1 MVSPFL
7 NYSDKRQPMAINL
20 QDFKS
25 TKYPNLY
32 KSIKAH
38 EKNGFKY
45 LLWAKIDGK
54 LHKKIL
60 GYSKKDNLTDRSA
73 NLKANKYKA
82 DIEAGYTSKSNISLN
97 KLFDLYFDTL
107 DTSKQW
113 THKKKYIY
121 EHYIQAHLGKKKI
134 EKIREMDIQNIL
146 NKMAKDGLSPRT
158 RKSVMEVL
166 NPLFRFAITNKYL
179 RDNPT
184 MGITVKVPSQKK
196 IVTNATELFKRVY
209 TGINAYYHD
218 NPYYK
223 ALFLFGFTGRRKSEI
238 LELKWEN
245 IDFAHNYYWIEDTK
259 TDDQQKYQLP
269 PYLIEPLQEIKD
281 DRKGL
286 VFKSLNPNKEKEN
299 SDKITNIDRQIRQLK
314 RYFALTYCDNNPLY
328 QAYTILK
335 TRDKTEGYIKNLKWE
350 DKHSKDIQVLL
361 NKYKGTKGPFI
372 FTHLHKEKFDKI
384 SSHYMRNILVSALA
398 EQGMEA
404 ITLSGILGHKD
415 VNTINKYLSIN
426 HYKSSQIGLNKV
438 DNILDVEVLNERV
451 D

>member
-7 NYSDKRQPMAINL
+7 NYSNKRQTMAINL

-32 KSIKAH
+32 KSIKVH

-45 LLWAKIDGK
+45 LLWAKIDNR

-60 GYSKKDNLTDRSA
+60 GYSKKDALTDRSA

-121 EHYIQAHLGKKKI
+121 EHYIQTHLGKKSI

-146 NKMAKDGLSPRT
+146 NKMTSKGLSPRT

-166 NPLFRFAITNKYL
+166 NPLFKFATINKYL
-179 RDNPT
+179 RDNPAL
-184 MGITVKVPSQKK
+184 GITVKVPSQKK
-196 IVTNATELFKRVY
+196 IVTNATDLFKKVY
-209 TGINAYYHD
+209 AGINAYYHD
-218 NPYYK
+218 NPYYR
-223 ALFLFGFTGRRKSEI
+223 ALFLFGFTGRRKGEI
-238 LELKWEN
+238 LTLKWEN
-245 IDFAHNYYWIEDTK
+245 IDFIHNYYWIEDTK
-259 TDDQQKYQLP
+259 TDDQQKYELP
-269 PYLIEPLQEIKD
+269 YYIIEPLQAIKD

-286 VFKSLNPNKEKEN
+286 VFKSP
-299 SDKITNIDRQIRQLK
+299 ITGKKLINIDRQMKQLK
-314 RYFALTYCDNNPLY
+314 KFIGVDALST
-328 QAYTILK
+328 
-335 TRDKTEGYIKNLKWE
+335 
-350 DKHSKDIQVLL
+350 
-361 NKYKGTKGPFI
+361 
-372 FTHLHKEKFDKI
+372 
-384 SSHYMRNILVSALA
+384 HYMRNILVSMLA

-426 HYKSSQIGLNKV
+426 HYKSSQLGLNKV
-438 DNILDVEVLNERV
+438 DDILDTEVING
-451 D
+451 